1 MNIKIIRYANEGFKN
16 YKQVIN
22 LNGEKKEIYGCYVFV
37 KKVCKKALR
46 VKIKKFLEDF
56 NIIERHNHLKNELLV
71 KDDIYVY
78 ARMFNVSDIYVVK
91 CKEEIS
97 IQPESIWDNYD
108 DSYKKVSLSELY
120 NNILA
125 YENLVKKL
133 RKEAKENNKRFRLY
147 NSEYMIYEAILDV
160 NSIK

>member
-1 MNIKIIRYANEGFKN
+1 MKIKIIRYANEGFKN
-16 YKQVIN
+16 YKQLVKI
-22 LNGEKKEIYGCYVFV
+22 NGEETEIYGCYVFV
-37 KKVCKKALR
+37 KKVCKRAL
-46 VKIKKFLEDF
+46 KYYIKQYLEDGTVV
-56 NIIERHNHLKNELLV
+56 ERINHLKNELLV
-71 KDDIYVY
+71 KDDVYVY